1 MIDAEP
7 AARLSDAASCGPH
20 IKEQSPMTT
29 RPSLLRSIPFWLLI
43 VGSLATVV
51 SGAWILVTTT
61 GSMTAGLTAQTATTA
76 DVYVGQIVAIFGSIL
91 IATGLLGLAL
101 ALVLAVVRSLVPA
114 PSVEIV
120 EPIDWNDEDEVVE
133 IVEPV
138 VESPAPAENV
148 VAEPVVAEPV
158 VAEPV
163 VEKPVDEETTT
174 R

>member
-1 MIDAEP
+1 
-7 AARLSDAASCGPH
+7 
-20 IKEQSPMTT
+20 MTT

-91 IATGLLGLAL
+91 IATGLVGLAL

-114 PSVEIV
+114 PAVEIV

-133 IVEPV
+133 V
-138 VESPAPAENV
+138 VESPAPAEDAV
-148 VAEPVVAEPV
+148 VEPVVAEPV
-158 VAEPV
+158 I
-163 VEKPVDEETTT
+163 EKPVDEETTT